1 MPIVDIELVCETEAE
16 FTTVSARALADALG
30 QALGSPPGRTWV
42 RMHFLG
48 SRAYA
53 ENDVVV
59 DGSELP
65 AFVTVLQAN
74 CLTGAALVAEVAAVT
89 GAVAKCIGRPLE
101 GSVAIGRCGE
111 NSLDGPTHYCPVK
124 SRTNSIG

>member
-1 MPIVDIELVCETEAE
+1 MPIVDVELVCETETE
-16 FTTVSARALADALG
+16 FTTVSARSLADALG

-65 AFVTVLQAN
+65 AFMTVLQAN

-89 GAVAKCIGRPLE
+89 GAVAKCVGRPLE
-101 GSVAIGRCGE
+101 RVHVLYAPQSAGRQAFGGR
-111 NSLDGPTHYCPVK
+111 LV
-124 SRTNSIG
+124 